1 MVVWFS
7 PLSKIAAAA
16 NESQVNCQNR
26 GCEKKQMLE
35 KAKLDI
41 KQEKDDA
48 SAISTDIAASEAVS
62 TVLDEFHMEAD
73 DKIHP
78 SEEENS

>member
-1 MVVWFS
+1 
-7 PLSKIAAAA
+7 
-16 NESQVNCQNR
+16 
-26 GCEKKQMLE
+26 MLE